1 LAATKL
7 FNVGMIAAQRRHHGA
22 APGTRRQDGPTHGFP
37 DLHKG
42 HRTGGNGS
50 GAFRQRATGPQ
61 GREIQSDAAALLH
74 RDRASCKA
82 LKMPG
87 IESSIGPITKQ
98 LKSVTFRAVP
108 APA

>member
-1 LAATKL
+1 
-7 FNVGMIAAQRRHHGA
+7 MIAAQRRHHGA

-74 RDRASCKA
+74 RDRAFLQG
-82 LKMPG
+82 LKNARDRVFDRPHH
-87 IESSIGPITKQ
+87 E
-98 LKSVTFRAVP
+98 AVKKCDVSRRSGAGLNP
-108 APA
+108 AAR